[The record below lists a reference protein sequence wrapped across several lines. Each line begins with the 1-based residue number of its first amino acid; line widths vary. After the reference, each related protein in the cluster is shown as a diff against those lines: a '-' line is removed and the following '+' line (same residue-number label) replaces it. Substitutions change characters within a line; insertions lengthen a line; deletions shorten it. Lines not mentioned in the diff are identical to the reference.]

1 MLRPTIFTD
10 EELNNIELEESSES
24 SSKTYSINFE
34 TGEIE
39 TGFIDRADSIRQFIV
54 KSLKTIRDKYLIY
67 SSEVGS
73 EISYLTNELYSL
85 DYLELE
91 VPRLVEETL
100 LVDDRI
106 LNVDNFVITKD
117 FDVLNIS
124 FNVQTNVEEE
134 IISMEV
140 RI

>member
-10 EELNNIELEESSES
+10 EELNSIEIVEAVDLP
-24 SSKTYSINFE
+24 SKTYILNFE
-34 TGEIE
+34 TGEVE

-67 SSEVGS
+67 SSDVGS
-73 EISYLTNELYSL
+73 EITYLTNELYSL

-106 LNVDNFVITKD
+106 LSVDNFVITKD
-117 FDVLNIS
+117 FDVLNIA
-124 FNVQTNVEEE
+124 FDVYTTVEEE
-134 IISMEV
+134 SISMEV